1 MLEDLRLPP
10 GLDGLAMRHRAG
22 HAGVRSHRHAEVEV
36 TLVLRG
42 SATYLLGSR
51 CYQLTPGTLAWLFPA
66 QEHLLVNE
74 SADHELWWAVFTP
87 ALVSRTARDPA
98 ARPLLEADP
107 GGEFSRH
114 LPALAASRL
123 AALFAEVRAAETHHL
138 ALANAGLAYLLL
150 RAWQA
155 FRDEGTALDGTGV
168 HPAVAAAA
176 RLISAD
182 PQAGSL
188 TQLARAAGLSPGH
201 LSRLF
206 KAQTGIPLSR
216 YRNQQRL
223 HRFLLTYGTG
233 QHPTAL
239 NAALAAGF
247 GSYAQFYRV
256 CRQETGRTPAT
267 LHPASR
273 DDPANKQASQPTPT
287 TKI

>member
-1 MLEDLRLPP
+1 MRARGGAGLLADRQAVIISCDAGGPETATGP
-10 GLDGLAMRHRAG
+10 GRAG
-22 HAGVRSHRHAEVEV
+22 HASPRRPRRSAITPACRGRGHPGAAGQRHLPA
-36 TLVLRG
+36 G
-42 SATYLLGSR
+42 QPLL
-51 CYQLTPGTLAWLFPA
+51 PA

-74 SADHELWWAVFTP
+74 SADHALWWAVFTP
-87 ALVSRTARDPA
+87 ALVSRTSHDPA

-107 GGEFSRH
+107 GGEFSRR

-123 AALFAEVRAAETHHL
+123 AALFAEVRAAETHDL

-182 PQAGSL
+182 PRAGSL

-223 HRFLLTYGTG
+223 HRFLDTAGTG

-273 DDPANKQASQPTPT
+273 DDPVDK
-287 TKI
+287 

>member
-1 MLEDLRLPP
+1 M
-10 GLDGLAMRHRAG
+10 
-22 HAGVRSHRHAEVEV
+22 
-36 TLVLRG
+36 
-42 SATYLLGSR
+42 
-51 CYQLTPGTLAWLFPA
+51 
-66 QEHLLVNE
+66 
-74 SADHELWWAVFTP
+74 
-87 ALVSRTARDPA
+87 
-98 ARPLLEADP
+98 
-107 GGEFSRH
+107 
-114 LPALAASRL
+114 
-123 AALFAEVRAAETHHL
+123 
-138 ALANAGLAYLLL
+138 
-150 RAWQA
+150 
-155 FRDEGTALDGTGV
+155 

-182 PQAGSL
+182 PRAGSL

-273 DDPANKQASQPTPT
+273 DDPVDK
-287 TKI
+287 

>member
-1 MLEDLRLPP
+1 MSRSPP
-10 GLDGLAMRHRAG
+10 
-22 HAGVRSHRHAEVEV
+22 
-36 TLVLRG
+36 
-42 SATYLLGSR
+42 
-51 CYQLTPGTLAWLFPA
+51 AWPA
-66 QEHLLVNE
+66 RQFWTERVP
-74 SADHELWWAVFTP
+74 P
-87 ALVSRTARDPA
+87 ALVHPRRR
-98 ARPLLEADP
+98 RPVP
-107 GGEFSRH
+107 RR
-114 LPALAASRL
+114 LP
-123 AALFAEVRAAETHHL
+123 
-138 ALANAGLAYLLL
+138 
-150 RAWQA
+150 
-155 FRDEGTALDGTGV
+155 ALDGTGV

-182 PQAGSL
+182 PRAGNL
-188 TQLARAAGLSPGH
+188 TQVARAAGLSPGH

-223 HRFLLTYGTG
+223 HQFLLTYGTG

-273 DDPANKQASQPTPT
+273 DDPVDK
-287 TKI
+287 